1 MKSYSKS
8 TTIVMIIAAFIAIC
22 LNGCAH
28 RKAQTE
34 TPADEKLLEV
44 RNELP
49 TKGSA
54 DSVLDTALVSGN
66 TKFAVNLLHQIAEQD
81 SGKNIFISPLSIS
94 ICLSMV
100 YNGASGETREE
111 MANAL
116 QLQDLN
122 PGDMN
127 NSFASLLKLLSSLDE
142 NVKLLIANSLW
153 AKKGIE
159 FSSEFLDI
167 NKNYYAAEVSVLDF
181 GDPSAPSFIN
191 SWVKSKTNGLIPK
204 IIDRIS
210 SDDLMFLINAI
221 YFKGIWTHQFD
232 EKATRD
238 SPFYRSNGVPLE
250 VKMMSQNGK
259 FPYFKGEN
267 FGAISL
273 PYGNKNLSMY
283 VFLPDKDILIES
295 FIADITAEKWESWMS
310 SFVESKGTI
319 SLPRFEIRY
328 EILLNDILKTLGM
341 KKAFGKADFG
351 SMFANDIDAC
361 ISVVKHKAFVEVNEE
376 GTEAAA
382 VTMTGIKL
390 TSVHVNEFRMLVN
403 RPFLCAIRD
412 NTSGT
417 ILFMGIINRPKG

>member
-1 MKSYSKS
+1 MRSYNKS
-8 TTIVMIIAAFIAIC
+8 TAFFMVIALFIVIC
-22 LNGCAH
+22 LSGCAH
-28 RKAQTE
+28 KKAEQE
-34 TPADEKLLEV
+34 ARVVDKPSEA
-44 RNELP
+44 RIELP
-49 TKGSA
+49 AKGSA
-54 DSVLDTALVSGN
+54 DSVLDTGLVSGN
-66 TKFAVNLLHQIAEQD
+66 TKFAVNLLHQIAKQD

-94 ICLSMV
+94 ICLAMV

-116 QLQDLN
+116 QLQDLSLEVI
-122 PGDMN
+122 N

-159 FSSEFLDI
+159 FSSEFIDI

-181 GDPSAPSFIN
+181 GDPSAPSIIN
-191 SWVKSKTNGLIPK
+191 NWVKNKTNGLIPN
-204 IIDRIS
+204 IIDRIA

-238 SPFYRSNGVPLE
+238 APFYRSNGVPTE

-283 VFLPDKDILIES
+283 IFLPDKDVLIES
-295 FIADITAEKWESWMS
+295 FVADISAEKWESWMS
-310 SFVESKGTI
+310 SFAVSNGSI
-319 SLPRFEIRY
+319 SLPRFEMSY
-328 EILLNDILKTLGM
+328 EILLNDVLKSLGM
-341 KKAFGKADFG
+341 LKAFGKADFDA
-351 SMFANDIDAC
+351 MFANNMEAC

-382 VTMTGIKL
+382 VTMVGIKL
-390 TSVHVNEFRMLVN
+390 TSVHVGEFRMLVN